1 MNLRRLRYFAVLAQE
16 RHFRRAADRL
26 HIAQPGLSQQIKVL
40 ENELGAT
47 LFDRGPHGVALTP
60 AGQILL
66 EEGVPLLG
74 QIDRVEQRIREAV
87 EQEQAELRIAHT
99 RSVVGALP
107 DEAIARFSERRPQ
120 VRLVIDTG
128 WTTQNLVMLR
138 AGEVDVAFVRLP
150 VADPGDVQVLALGE
164 TELVA
169 VLPSSSPLA
178 KRRALE
184 PTDLHGLPIVSWPR
198 AQAPGYFD
206 DVQARLWG
214 AVPPSSTSW
223 EPDPERVLRAVAAG
237 AGVGVMDRN
246 RALTLRPAGVAVR
259 RFRNRVTGGYGVAYL
274 IHANGTPVAEF
285 LEICRALHASAT
297 PGEAR

>member
-26 HIAQPGLSQQIKVL
+26 HIAQPGLSQQIKIL
-40 ENELGAT
+40 EGELGAT
-47 LFDRGPHGVALTP
+47 LFDRGPHGVTLTA

-74 QIDRVEQRIREAV
+74 QIDRVEQRVREAV

-107 DEAIARFSERRPQ
+107 DEAIARFAERHPR

-128 WTTQNLVMLR
+128 WTTHNLVMLR

-184 PTDLHGLPIVSWPR
+184 PTDLRGLPIVSWPR

-206 DVQARLWG
+206 DVQARLW
-214 AVPPSSTSW
+214 ADVPPSSTTW
-223 EPDPERVLRAVAAG
+223 EPDPERILHAVAAG

-246 RALTLRPAGVAVR
+246 RALTLRPPGVAVR
-259 RFRNRVTGGYGVAYL
+259 RFRNRVTAGFGVAYL
-274 IHANGTPVAEF
+274 THASGTPVAEF
-285 LEICRALHASAT
+285 LEICRALHGELSS
-297 PGEAR
+297 PG